1 MACQVALISVL
12 PMTDSYEGRLEL
24 TWTNKHLCLLE
35 HDDGSYEWMEPSDY
49 RVAEVRLLHDVTAVG
64 SVSEGRATDNLL
76 IRGDALRA
84 LTSLAKLPEFAAAYY
99 GKVKLAYLDPP
110 FNTRRSFLNYEDNLE
125 HSVWLTMMRDR
136 LVQVKNLLAPDGSI
150 YVHCDASEGHYLKV
164 LMDEVFGRSNFR
176 TGITWKRTSAH
187 SDAKTWSE
195 VTDYIFFYTKSAS
208 LTWNWPHIEHGAQ
221 YVSSKYD
228 KVDEAGRNYQL
239 DNLTSP
245 KPRPNMIYTWKGFPA
260 PKFGWRYSRE
270 SMERLDAE
278 GRIWYP
284 EDKGKRPR
292 LKRYL
297 DESKGRISDN
307 LWMDIPPVNSQA
319 HEDTGFATQKP
330 EKLLARIIDASTGPG
345 DIVLDC
351 FAGSGTTAAV
361 AHKMGRRWVIVERDA
376 DTVDKYTLP
385 RLAKVVESGGLGGVT
400 EQFRWSGGGAFRV
413 LDIAPSMFEADRG
426 QVVLADWMANGTLAE
441 ATAAQLG
448 YEYAP
453 EPPFAG
459 RKGSSCLA
467 VVDGVVNEAVVRLIV
482 RALPELELVVI
493 CGTALDPEAR
503 SVLHGLR
510 PGSTLRKIPAMLLQE
525 YRTGRQR
532 QPVIPEQALISPDG
546 RETGTKQE

>member
-1 MACQVALISVL
+1 MK
-12 PMTDSYEGRLEL
+12 DNYEGRLEL
-24 TWTNKHLCLLE
+24 TWTNKHLRLLE
-35 HDDGSYEWMEPSDY
+35 HDDGSYDWLEPTDY

-64 SVSEGRATDNLL
+64 TVGERRAADNLI

-84 LTSLAKLPEFAAAYY
+84 LTSLAKLPEFAAEYY

-110 FNTRRSFLNYEDNLE
+110 FNTLRSFLDYEDNLE

-136 LVQVKNLLAPDGSI
+136 LVQVKSLLAPDGSI
-150 YVHCDASEGHYLKV
+150 YVHCDSSEGHYLKI
-164 LMDEVFGRSNFR
+164 LLDEVFGRPNFR

-195 VTDYIFFYTKSAS
+195 VTDYIFFYTKSAPF
-208 LTWNWPHIEHGAQ
+208 TWNSPYLEHGAQ
-221 YVSSKYD
+221 YVNSKYRM
-228 KVDEAGRNYQL
+228 VDENGRNYQL

-245 KPRPNMIYTWKGFPA
+245 NPRPNMMYTWKGFLA

-270 SMERLDAE
+270 SMARLDAE

-284 EDKGKRPR
+284 EDKSKRPR

-297 DESKGRISDN
+297 DESKGRIADD
-307 LWMDIPPVNSQA
+307 LWVDIPPVNSQA
-319 HEDTGFATQKP
+319 HEDTRFATQKP
-330 EKLLARIIDASTGPG
+330 EKLLARIIGASTDPG

-351 FAGSGTTAAV
+351 FAGSATTAAV
-361 AHKMGRRWVIVERDA
+361 AHKMGRRWAVVERDA
-376 DTVDKYTLP
+376 ETVEKYALP
-385 RLAKVVESGGLGGVT
+385 RLAKVVEGGDLGGVT
-400 EQFRWSGGGAFRV
+400 EEFRCSGGAGFRI
-413 LDIAPSMFEADRG
+413 LDVAPSMFEADRG
-426 QVVLADWMANGTLAE
+426 LVVLADWMTNGTLAE

-448 YEYAP
+448 FEYAP

-459 RKGSSCLA
+459 RKGSTCLA

-482 RALPELELVVI
+482 RALPDRELVVI

-503 SVLHGLR
+503 PVLRDLR
-510 PGSTLRKIPAMLLQE
+510 PGSTLRKIPATLLQE

-532 QPVIPEQALISPDG
+532 QRALPEQSPISPD
-546 RETGTKQE
+546 EQATGKKRA

>member
-1 MACQVALISVL
+1 
-12 PMTDSYEGRLEL
+12 MTDSYEGRLEL

-64 SVSEGRATDNLL
+64 SVGERRAADNLL

-84 LTSLAKLPEFAAAYY
+84 LTSLAKLPEFAVAYH

-110 FNTRRSFLNYEDNLE
+110 FNARRSFLEYEDNLE

-136 LVQVKNLLAPDGSI
+136 LVQLKDLLAPDGSI

-164 LMDEVFGRSNFR
+164 LIDEVFGRSNFR
-176 TGITWKRTSAH
+176 TAIIWKRTSAH

-195 VTDYIFFYTKSAS
+195 VTDYILFYTRSAS
-208 LTWNWPHIEHGAQ
+208 FTWNSPYMEYDERYVRSKYNSIDEHG
-221 YVSSKYD
+221 
-228 KVDEAGRNYQL
+228 RRYQL
-239 DNLTSP
+239 GDLTSP
-245 KPRPNMIYTWKGFPA
+245 NPRPNLMYTWKGFPA
-260 PKFGWRYSRE
+260 PEFGWRYSRE
-270 SMERLDAE
+270 TMASLDSE

-284 EDKGKRPR
+284 EDKSKRPR
-292 LKRYL
+292 RKRYL
-297 DESKGRISDN
+297 DELKGRILDN
-307 LWMDIPPVNSQA
+307 LWADISPVNSQA
-319 HEDTGFATQKP
+319 NEDTEFATQKP
-330 EKLLARIIDASTGPG
+330 EKLLARIIDASTNPG

-361 AHKMGRRWVIVERDA
+361 AHKMGRRWVMVERDA
-376 DTVDKYTLP
+376 ETVAKFALP
-385 RLAKVVESGGLGGVT
+385 RLSKVLEGGGLNGAT
-400 EQFRWSGGGAFRV
+400 EQFDWSGGGGFRV
-413 LDIAPSMFEADRG
+413 LDVAPSMFEADRG
-426 QVVLADWMANGTLAE
+426 LVVLADWMANGTLAE

-448 YEYAP
+448 FEYAP

-482 RALPELELVVI
+482 RALPECELVII
-493 CGTALDPEAR
+493 CGTALDPEAHP
-503 SVLHGLR
+503 VLRDLR

-525 YRTGRQR
+525 YRTGRRR
-532 QPVIPEQALISPDG
+532 QPAVSKQAPKSPD
-546 RETGTKQE
+546 RQSTETK